1 MSSLSAPP
9 RTVEVTPVESKQDR
23 EAFIL
28 LPRRLYRGNKYWV
41 PPLLFTERQR
51 FSPKHN
57 PFYKHADVQLFLARR
72 AGKVVG
78 RISAHIDH
86 EHNRYH
92 EERTG
97 FFGFL
102 ECHDD
107 PEIASTLLS
116 AAEAWLRE
124 RGMDR
129 IRGPLNFSI
138 NEEIGFLADGFGRS
152 PLPLMPYTHEYY
164 LRIMECAGYVKVKD
178 VHAWRWQ
185 SLPVPDGAP
194 RRMVEE
200 LRSRPGVSVRRA
212 RMSDFNNEVRRL
224 LDMYNDAWS
233 ENWGFVPATD
243 EEAQQMADDLKL
255 VVDTAIIPVVEVDG
269 IPAGMALA
277 LPNINWAIK
286 PLNGHLFPF
295 GWARFLW
302 RLKVR
307 RPKSGRLL
315 LLGIKKQFR
324 SRKYAGLAYLLC
336 DELYRGANERGY
348 KWAEFGWTLED
359 NGLINS
365 LIKKVGALQYKT
377 YRIFEKDL

>member
-1 MSSLSAPP
+1 MSSLSAPA
-9 RTVEVTPVESKQDR
+9 RTIEVTPVESKQDR
-23 EAFIL
+23 EAFIR
-28 LPRRLYRGNKYWV
+28 LPWRIYCGNRYWV
-41 PPLLFTERQR
+41 PPLLYTENEK

-57 PFYKHADVQLFLARR
+57 PFYQHADVQLFLARR
-72 AGKVVG
+72 ADKVVG
-78 RISAHIDH
+78 RISAHVDR
-86 EHNRYH
+86 EHNKYH
-92 EERTG
+92 QERTG
-97 FFGFL
+97 IFGFL
-102 ECHDD
+102 ECPDD
-107 PEIASTLLS
+107 PEVAASLLT
-116 AAEAWLRE
+116 AAEDWLRE
-124 RGMDR
+124 RGMER
-129 IRGPLNFSI
+129 IRGPLNFSV
-138 NEEIGFLADGFGRS
+138 NGEVGFLAEGFDRS

-164 LRIMECAGYVKVKD
+164 LRLMEAAGYAKVKD

-185 SLPVPDGAP
+185 SQPVPEGAP

-233 ENWGFVPATD
+233 DNWGFVPATD
-243 EEAQQMADDLKL
+243 AEAKQMASDLKL
-255 VVDTAIIPVVEVDG
+255 VVDTKIIPVVEVDG
-269 IPAGMALA
+269 VPAGMALA
-277 LPNINWAIK
+277 LPNINWAMK
-286 PLNGHLFPF
+286 PLNGKLFPF

-324 SRKYAGLAYLLC
+324 SRQYAGLAYLLC

-348 KWAEFGWTLED
+348 KWAEMGWTLED

-365 LIKKVGALQYKT
+365 LIKKIGAEQYKT